1 MELLKNKYLLFFSL
15 TISICF
21 QLTDVKIFDIKIS
34 ELLMLLLIPFLLRK
48 GATNKYVFYLFAFFS
63 IYLLVTFILN
73 LNREFFLNTEGLS
86 ILKRPYFISI
96 SRYIEIISSREA
108 NLTPSCSHPINSGTC
123 HCPLILYF
131 KNCVV
136 CIHMHCLKRVVII

>member
-96 SRYIEIISSREA
+96 SRYIEIIS
-108 NLTPSCSHPINSGTC
+108 
-123 HCPLILYF
+123 
-131 KNCVV
+131 
-136 CIHMHCLKRVVII
+136 CLGL